1 MSIQNERTVIP
12 LTNKSCH
19 DANFLHYWWHRRFLI
34 MTTYNAT
41 WGWQSLHHDDSLF
54 TAHIDVLVQERCNSI
69 TNALELH
76 LPCTNPFIYRVTS
89 AHTMYSW
96 WNRFLSSRRT
106 RFVNPHYNM
115 VGVAVAMVIST
126 MHEKSCIDSHNARKF
141 EKKCQNSVIHTS
153 RNHNDESA
161 EVSQSWIS

>member
-1 MSIQNERTVIP
+1 MKGQLFHWQTRVVMMPTFDITGGTEGFSLWRPTMPPGDDKV
-12 LTNKSCH
+12 C
-19 DANFLHYWWHRRFLI
+19 I
-34 MTTYNAT
+34 MMILYL
-41 WGWQSLHHDDSLF
+41 QCPK

-69 TNALELH
+69 TNPLELH

-115 VGVAVAMVIST
+115 VGVAVVMVIST
-126 MHEKSCIDSHNARKF
+126 MHEKSCIDSHIARKF
-141 EKKCQNSVIHTS
+141 EKKFQNSVIHTS